1 MAIGIIVLALTIAGA
16 SPGPQANTPTAIAA
30 PQGVKEQPK
39 LTCRRYAEM
48 GSNIRRRNIC
58 LNKDQW
64 DAMARQSQAL
74 GRSMQPALTVN
85 PGGL

>member
-16 SPGPQANTPTAIAA
+16 SPASQANTPTAVSA

-39 LTCRRYAEM
+39 LTCRRYAEV

-74 GRSMQPALTVN
+74 GLSMQPALVIT